1 MSDPSMYAPVSAQ
14 DAARLAQQRAE
25 RRATCNTALLAVAAL
40 CLAILVGRGGSPAGS
55 RGAPPALSDV
65 PGLPRLAFTEP
76 GAAPEDWDST
86 GEGPMPLW
94 YHLPTGR
101 VWADVSGSLD
111 QDILVVEQV
120 TQGVGVRGLWDAG
133 SIISQRLINFRRVGP
148 KILLVAIE
156 TAHRSS
162 EPEVTSSVEQSFAN
176 SVMWT
181 FAAQED
187 GDGLYIDLTPY
198 VMRDSEGSGLIGAL
212 RGRGGSY
219 SVDQARSV
227 INKQKVK
234 SRPLFSCV
242 ETNLTYVDPRGGA
255 RGLGIYSVPMIILCH
270 CSTT

>member
-1 MSDPSMYAPVSAQ
+1 MYAPVSAQ

-40 CLAILVGRGGSPAGS
+40 CLAILVRRSGLPAGS
-55 RGAPPALSDV
+55 RGATPALPDV
-65 PGLPRLAFTEP
+65 PGLPRLAFTDP

-101 VWADVSGSLD
+101 VWADVSSSLD
-111 QDILVVEQV
+111 QDMLVVEQV
-120 TQGVGVRGLWDAG
+120 TQGVGVRDLWDAG
-133 SIISQRLINFRRVGP
+133 SVISQRLINFRRVGP

-162 EPEVTSSVEQSFAN
+162 EPEVASSVEQSFAN

-187 GDGLYIDLTPY
+187 ADGLYIDLTPY
-198 VMRDSEGSGLIGAL
+198 VMRDSEGGGLIGAL

-234 SRPLFSCV
+234 SRLLFSCV
-242 ETNLTYVDPRGGA
+242 ETNLTYVDPSGGA
-255 RGLGIYSVPMIILCH
+255 RGLGIYSAE
-270 CSTT
+270 

>member
-111 QDILVVEQV
+111 QDMLVVEQV

-187 GDGLYIDLTPY
+187 GDGLYIDL
-198 VMRDSEGSGLIGAL
+198 GINWW
-212 RGRGGSY
+212 
-219 SVDQARSV
+219 DQAFQSAGFPPGTFSAELQPPDV
-227 INKQKVK
+227 PI
-234 SRPLFSCV
+234 PLHVAVPSSQQF
-242 ETNLTYVDPRGGA
+242 ETNQL
-255 RGLGIYSVPMIILCH
+255 INS
-270 CSTT
+270 